1 VGRISVP
8 GDKSISHRVL
18 MLAALADGAS
28 TVRGLSDGGDVACTR
43 RIIEALGADVVDA
56 GDGAISISGGRLEA
70 VDHPLDV
77 GNSGTGIRLLAGL
90 LAGLPFRSVLDGDAS
105 IRRRPMDRVLD
116 PLRLMGASLRG
127 RDGQPL
133 APLEIRGGGL
143 RGIEYRLPVASAQ
156 VKGCVLFAGL
166 SAEGP
171 TTVLED
177 RPSRA
182 HTEELMMAFGITLDA
197 GSDGDLRSVT
207 VQPGRPTAFDH
218 DVAGDPSQAAF
229 WAVAASILPGSEV
242 VVANVYAGPARS
254 GFVDVLSRM
263 GADITH
269 DPTTGDLTVRHSG
282 LTGTVVTADEVPGLV
297 DEVPILAVAAACA
310 DVGITFI
317 GPSPDAITKMGDKIT
332 ARETVARRN
341 VPLVPGSPRGLNDLE
356 LIAIAREIGYP
367 LMIKASAGGGGKGM
381 RAVYDESEIV
391 AALGAARREAKGA
404 FGNDE
409 VYLEK
414 LIENSRHIEFQILAD
429 EHGNVVHLG
438 ERDCSLQRRHQ
449 KLVEETP
456 SPFMTE
462 KLRKKM
468 GDAAV
473 KAAES
478 IK

>member
-1 VGRISVP
+1 VSPLVVVPVGPLVGRIRVP

-18 MLAALADGAS
+18 MLAALADGTS

-43 RIIEALGADVVDA
+43 RIIEALGAGVVDA
-56 GDGAISISGGRLEA
+56 GDGTISIRGGRLEA

-90 LAGLPFRSVLDGDAS
+90 LAGQPFRSVLDGDAS

-116 PLRLMGASLRG
+116 PLRLMGATVDG
-127 RDGQPL
+127 RDGLSL

-171 TTVLED
+171 TTVVED
-177 RPSRA
+177 RSSRA
-182 HTEELMMAFGITLDA
+182 HTEELMMAFGLTLER
-197 GSDGDLRSVT
+197 GSDGDLTSVT

-242 VVANVYAGPARS
+242 VVGNVYAGSARS

-269 DPTTGDLTVRHSG
+269 DPISGDLMVRHSG

-310 DVGITFI
+310 DGQTTFEGVGELRVKE
-317 GPSPDAITKMGDKIT
+317 SDRLA
-332 ARETVARRN
+332 TV
-341 VPLVPGSPRGLNDLE
+341 
-356 LIAIAREIGYP
+356 
-367 LMIKASAGGGGKGM
+367 
-381 RAVYDESEIV
+381 ESELGRMGADVRVDGDTLVVRGSALTGAEVDSHHDHRIAMACAV
-391 AALGAARREAKGA
+391 AALVADGPTTIAGWDAVATSYPTFEADLDFLRGGA
-404 FGNDE
+404 
-409 VYLEK
+409 
-414 LIENSRHIEFQILAD
+414 
-429 EHGNVVHLG
+429 
-438 ERDCSLQRRHQ
+438 
-449 KLVEETP
+449 
-456 SPFMTE
+456 
-462 KLRKKM
+462 
-468 GDAAV
+468 
-473 KAAES
+473 
-478 IK
+478 

>member
-1 VGRISVP
+1 MSPLVEPLAGSLVVAPGGPLVGRISVP

-310 DVGITFI
+310 DGETTFEGVGELRVKE
-317 GPSPDAITKMGDKIT
+317 SDRLA
-332 ARETVARRN
+332 TV
-341 VPLVPGSPRGLNDLE
+341 
-356 LIAIAREIGYP
+356 
-367 LMIKASAGGGGKGM
+367 
-381 RAVYDESEIV
+381 ESELRRMGADVRVDGDTLVVRGSALTGAEVDSHHDHRIAMACAV
-391 AALGAARREAKGA
+391 AAL
-404 FGNDE
+404 
-409 VYLEK
+409 V
-414 LIENSRHIEFQILAD
+414 AD
-429 EHGNVVHLG
+429 GPTTIHGWDAVATSYPGFVADL
-438 ERDCSLQRRHQ
+438 DL
-449 KLVEETP
+449 
-456 SPFMTE
+456 
-462 KLRKKM
+462 LR
-468 GDAAV
+468 GGT
-473 KAAES
+473 
-478 IK
+478 

>member
-1 VGRISVP
+1 MGPVSPLVEPLAGSLVVAPGGPLVGRISVP

-310 DVGITFI
+310 DGETTFEGVGELRVKE
-317 GPSPDAITKMGDKIT
+317 SDRLA
-332 ARETVARRN
+332 TV
-341 VPLVPGSPRGLNDLE
+341 
-356 LIAIAREIGYP
+356 
-367 LMIKASAGGGGKGM
+367 
-381 RAVYDESEIV
+381 ESELRRMGADVRVDGDTLVVRGSALTGAEVDSHHDHRIAMACAV
-391 AALGAARREAKGA
+391 AAL
-404 FGNDE
+404 
-409 VYLEK
+409 V
-414 LIENSRHIEFQILAD
+414 AD
-429 EHGNVVHLG
+429 GPTTIHGWDAVATSYPGFVADL
-438 ERDCSLQRRHQ
+438 DL
-449 KLVEETP
+449 
-456 SPFMTE
+456 
-462 KLRKKM
+462 LR
-468 GDAAV
+468 GGT
-473 KAAES
+473 
-478 IK
+478 

>member
-1 VGRISVP
+1 MGPVSPLVEPLAGSLVVAPGGPLVGRISVP

-18 MLAALADGAS
+18 MLAALADGTS

-133 APLEIRGGGL
+133 APLEIQGGGL

-182 HTEELMMAFGITLDA
+182 HTEELMMAFGITLDV

-310 DVGITFI
+310 DGETTFEGVGELRVKE
-317 GPSPDAITKMGDKIT
+317 SDRLA
-332 ARETVARRN
+332 TV
-341 VPLVPGSPRGLNDLE
+341 
-356 LIAIAREIGYP
+356 
-367 LMIKASAGGGGKGM
+367 
-381 RAVYDESEIV
+381 ESELGRMGADVRVDGDTLVVRGSALTGAEVDSHHDHRIAMACAV
-391 AALGAARREAKGA
+391 AAL
-404 FGNDE
+404 
-409 VYLEK
+409 V
-414 LIENSRHIEFQILAD
+414 AD
-429 EHGNVVHLG
+429 GPTTIHGWDAVATSYPGFVADL
-438 ERDCSLQRRHQ
+438 DL
-449 KLVEETP
+449 
-456 SPFMTE
+456 
-462 KLRKKM
+462 LR
-468 GDAAV
+468 GGT
-473 KAAES
+473 
-478 IK
+478 

>member
-1 VGRISVP
+1 VGPVSPLVEPLAGSLVVAPGGPLVGRISVP

-18 MLAALADGAS
+18 MLAALADGTS

-143 RGIEYRLPVASAQ
+143 SGIEYRLPVASAQ

-310 DVGITFI
+310 DGETTFEGVGELRVKE
-317 GPSPDAITKMGDKIT
+317 SDRLA
-332 ARETVARRN
+332 TV
-341 VPLVPGSPRGLNDLE
+341 
-356 LIAIAREIGYP
+356 
-367 LMIKASAGGGGKGM
+367 
-381 RAVYDESEIV
+381 ESELGRMGADVRVDGDTLVVRGSALTGAEVDSHHDHRIAMACAV
-391 AALGAARREAKGA
+391 AAL
-404 FGNDE
+404 
-409 VYLEK
+409 V
-414 LIENSRHIEFQILAD
+414 AD
-429 EHGNVVHLG
+429 GPTTIHGWDAVATSYPGFVADL
-438 ERDCSLQRRHQ
+438 DL
-449 KLVEETP
+449 
-456 SPFMTE
+456 
-462 KLRKKM
+462 LR
-468 GDAAV
+468 GGT
-473 KAAES
+473 
-478 IK
+478 

>member
-1 VGRISVP
+1 MSPLVEPLAGSLVVAPGGPLVGCISVP

-133 APLEIRGGGL
+133 APLEIQGGGL

-310 DVGITFI
+310 DGETTFEGVGELRVKE
-317 GPSPDAITKMGDKIT
+317 SDRLA
-332 ARETVARRN
+332 TV
-341 VPLVPGSPRGLNDLE
+341 
-356 LIAIAREIGYP
+356 
-367 LMIKASAGGGGKGM
+367 
-381 RAVYDESEIV
+381 ESELGRMGADVRVDGDTLVVRGSALTGAEVDSHHDHRIAMACAV
-391 AALGAARREAKGA
+391 AAL
-404 FGNDE
+404 
-409 VYLEK
+409 V
-414 LIENSRHIEFQILAD
+414 AD
-429 EHGNVVHLG
+429 GPTTIHGWDAVATSYPGFVADL
-438 ERDCSLQRRHQ
+438 DL
-449 KLVEETP
+449 
-456 SPFMTE
+456 
-462 KLRKKM
+462 LR
-468 GDAAV
+468 GGT
-473 KAAES
+473 
-478 IK
+478 

>member
-1 VGRISVP
+1 MGPVSPLVEPLAGSLVVAPGGPLVGRISVP

-282 LTGTVVTADEVPGLV
+282 LTGTVVTAEEVPGLV

-310 DVGITFI
+310 DGETTFEGVGELRVKE
-317 GPSPDAITKMGDKIT
+317 SDRLA
-332 ARETVARRN
+332 TV
-341 VPLVPGSPRGLNDLE
+341 
-356 LIAIAREIGYP
+356 
-367 LMIKASAGGGGKGM
+367 
-381 RAVYDESEIV
+381 ESELGRMGADVRVDGDTLVVRGSALTGAEVDSHHDHRIAMACAV
-391 AALGAARREAKGA
+391 AALVADGPTTIHGWDAVATSYPTFEA
-404 FGNDE
+404 D
-409 VYLEK
+409 LD
-414 LIENSRHIEFQILAD
+414 L
-429 EHGNVVHLG
+429 
-438 ERDCSLQRRHQ
+438 
-449 KLVEETP
+449 
-456 SPFMTE
+456 
-462 KLRKKM
+462 LR
-468 GDAAV
+468 GGT
-473 KAAES
+473 
-478 IK
+478 